1 MYRDNPKL
9 AEQAYQP
16 EHIAEVLAD
25 MRSNLPRYFVTLA
38 TGQTSLAERLAASV
52 ADFENEQPHYQEL
65 FDLGMLEEYAY
76 DPNAFKGD
84 FRRKCPIVRRCLMS
98 PAKVMDNY
106 RAAFNLTDGARMLE
120 VTTNIV
126 KFAHEFMQSFD
137 DSQHELAQSPAD
149 LGVDTLDEET
159 FTAYGVIGGGIRSHF
174 LHQLY
179 PYVFPNRSQSAI
191 WAYYFLTERK
201 DYGFDDGSEF
211 LMIEPE
217 GAQQN
222 YFYPYNLFSY
232 YALQLYLAL
241 RDACAGH
248 GVSLERA
255 YRYVYLD
262 AFLAH
267 IADTHREDINY
278 LKPQHEQIYY

>member
-9 AEQAYQP
+9 NPAVYELG
-16 EHIAEVLAD
+16 HITEVLSD
-25 MRSNLPRYFVTLA
+25 MQKNLPHYFDSFTV
-38 TGQTSLAERLAASV
+38 GQKSLRERLAAAI
-52 ADFENEQPHYQEL
+52 ADFEAEQPHYQGL
-65 FDLGMLEEYAY
+65 FDPEMLEEYAY

-106 RAAFNLTDGARMLE
+106 RAAFNMTDGARMLE

-126 KFAHEFMQSFD
+126 KFAHNFIKAFD
-137 DSQHELAQSPAD
+137 DRQHELAQSPSD
-149 LGVDTLDEET
+149 LRVEELDGEP

-179 PYVFPNRSQSAI
+179 PHAFPNRSQNAI
-191 WAYYFLTERK
+191 WAYYFLTDRK
-201 DYGFDDGSEF
+201 DYGLDDGSEF

-222 YFYPYNLFSY
+222 YFYSYHLFSY
-232 YALQLYLAL
+232 YALQLYLVL
-241 RDACAGH
+241 RNTCAGV
-248 GVSLERA
+248 GVHLARA

-262 AFLAH
+262 AFLNH
-267 IADTHREDINY
+267 IADTHRADINY

>member
-1 MYRDNPKL
+1 MYRDDPNL
-9 AEQAYQP
+9 SEQAYQP

-25 MRSNLPRYFVTLA
+25 MKSNLPRYFDSFSA
-38 TGQTSLAERLAASV
+38 GQRRLGERLAKAV
-52 ADFENEQPHYQEL
+52 TDFQSEQPHYQEL
-65 FDLGMLEEYAY
+65 FNPGMLEEYTY

-106 RAAFNLTDGARMLE
+106 RAAFNMTDGARMLE

-126 KFAHEFMQSFD
+126 EFARNFIRSFD
-137 DSQHELAQSPAD
+137 DRQHEQAQSPAD
-149 LGVDTLDEET
+149 LGLEELDGEP

-179 PYVFPNRSQSAI
+179 PHAFANRSQNAI

-222 YFYPYNLFSY
+222 YFYPYQLFSY

-241 RDACAGH
+241 RDACLEKGI
-248 GVSLERA
+248 SLERA

-262 AFLAH
+262 AFLNH

>member
-1 MYRDNPKL
+1 MYRDDPNL
-9 AEQAYQP
+9 NQEAYHP
-16 EHIAEVLAD
+16 EHMVEVLND
-25 MRSNLPRYFVTLA
+25 MRKSLPRYFESFA
-38 TGQTSLAERLAASV
+38 IGQKPLTERLSAAV
-52 ADFENEQPHYQEL
+52 ADFESEQPHYQEL
-65 FDLGMLEEYAY
+65 FDPGMLEEYAY

-84 FRRKCPIVRRCLMS
+84 FRRKCPIVRRCIMS
-98 PAKVMDNY
+98 PARVMDNY
-106 RAAFNLTDGARMLE
+106 RAAFNMTDGARMLE

-126 KFAHEFMQSFD
+126 EFAHGFMGSFD
-137 DSQHELAQSPAD
+137 DKQHELVQSPSD
-149 LGVDTLDEET
+149 LGVDALDGDS

-174 LHQLY
+174 LHHLY
-179 PYVFPNRSQSAI
+179 PNAFPNRSQNAI

-211 LMIEPE
+211 LMIEPV

-222 YFYPYNLFSY
+222 YRYPYDLFSY

-241 RDACAGH
+241 RDACEGAG
-248 GVSLERA
+248 VELERA

-262 AFLAH
+262 AFLNH
-267 IADTHREDINY
+267 ISDTHREDINY

>member
-9 AEQAYQP
+9 NEQAHQP

-25 MRSNLPRYFVTLA
+25 MRSNLPRYFDTLGS
-38 TGQTSLAERLAASV
+38 GQKALGERLATAV
-52 ADFENEQPHYQEL
+52 TAFESEQSRYQEL
-65 FDLGMLEEYAY
+65 FDLEALDDYAY
-76 DPNAFKGD
+76 DPNAFKNAMKT
-84 FRRKCPIVRRCLMS
+84 KCPIVHRCLMS

-106 RAAFNLTDGARMLE
+106 RTAFYGTDGARMLE

-126 KFAHEFMQSFD
+126 EFAHGLMRSFD
-137 DSQHELAQSPAD
+137 DKRHELAQSPAD
-149 LGVDTLDEET
+149 LGVDELDGEP

-174 LHQLY
+174 LHHLY
-179 PYVFPNRSQSAI
+179 PYALPNRSQNAI

-211 LMIEPE
+211 LMIEPM

-222 YFYPYNLFSY
+222 YFYPYQLFSY

-241 RDACAGH
+241 RDACEGAG
-248 GVSLERA
+248 VELERA

-262 AFLAH
+262 AFLNH